1 MDLTE
6 SMTTAMKVDGEN
18 IAFLGESSTIQ
29 VKRDRLRRAVAV
41 SAPKPWTCTGKDK
54 NENPAASGEH
64 PPHTNY
70 GPFCTYGSCTL
81 SREEVVIE
89 EPGDW
94 RKFLIPGA
102 IALGLLVLV
111 GGWMTLINTNGP
123 SRTPR
128 GVMTPAGGNCLA
140 GEFEGFI
147 SDQASQGRFVSQGEQ
162 ILLTGTQPQNISQKR
177 DASQSFRTGDWQRAL
192 EQYQFA
198 ASSDP
203 NDPEAK
209 IYLNNAR
216 ARLRSNALPRTI
228 AVAIP
233 ISSNPDEA
241 REILRGVALSQD
253 QFNNSSP
260 TPDCLMEVALVDVD
274 RSEESIEIA
283 EDLIASP
290 QVLGLIGHGSD
301 EYAQEAVRIYQDN
314 GLTVVS
320 PLTMSVSMSP
330 TGASILRVLPY
341 QEGSGQMLDGYLK
354 RSSESL
360 IEHASR
366 ELSSPPVVSVFFN
379 SDVAY
384 SRRMKDA
391 FISAL
396 QEKGVSVTPLDIL
409 SDISASSGGDA
420 ANMISRATR
429 AGANTAY
436 LALTRD
442 RINAALAIA
451 RANTSQNNPLLLLGA
466 DELFSPSLL
475 VQGGSAVE
483 GMVLAIPWSWSPDDP
498 FAQQSAAMWQGRVS
512 WRTATAFD
520 ATEALAGALKRQNE
534 NEDGGLNRAE
544 VVNRLRQGQPISG
557 VAADFNVFAQGIPLV
572 EAVRGEGGPSGS
584 DYRFDPI
591 DNRETDE

>member
-1 MDLTE
+1 M
-6 SMTTAMKVDGEN
+6 
-18 IAFLGESSTIQ
+18 
-29 VKRDRLRRAVAV
+29 

-54 NENPAASGEH
+54 NGNPAASGEH

-81 SREEVVIE
+81 SREEVVSDKQTG
-89 EPGDW
+89 PGGN
-94 RKFLIPGA
+94 KFLIPGA
-102 IALGLLVLV
+102 IAVGVLALV
-111 GGWMTLINTNGP
+111 GGGMALLSPGGDGGGG
-123 SRTPR
+123 R
-128 GVMTPAGGNCLA
+128 GGSEMTPAGGNCLA

-147 SDQASQGRFVSQGEQ
+147 SEQASQGRFISQGEQ
-162 ILLTGTQPQNISQKR
+162 VLLTGTQPQNISQKR
-177 DASQSFRTGDWQRAL
+177 DAAQSFQNGDWQRAL

-216 ARLRSNALPRTI
+216 ARLRSDALPRTI

-283 EDLIASP
+283 EDLIASS

-301 EYAQEAVRIYQDN
+301 EYAQQAVQVYQDN

-330 TGASILRVLPY
+330 TGTSVLRVLPY

-366 ELSSPPVVSVFFN
+366 ELPSPPVVSVFFN

-384 SRRMKDA
+384 SRRMKDS
-391 FISAL
+391 FISTL

-420 ANMISRATR
+420 SNMIRSATQ

-436 LALTRD
+436 LALTRG
-442 RINAALAIA
+442 RINSALAIA
-451 RANTSQNNPLLLLGA
+451 RANAAQNNPLLLLGA

-475 VQGGSAVE
+475 IEGGSAIE
-483 GMVLAIPWSWSPDDP
+483 GMVLAIPWSWSPEDP

-520 ATEALAGALKRQNE
+520 ATEALAGALKRQND

-584 DYRFDPI
+584 NYRFDPI

>member
-1 MDLTE
+1 M
-6 SMTTAMKVDGEN
+6 
-18 IAFLGESSTIQ
+18 
-29 VKRDRLRRAVAV
+29 

-54 NENPAASGEH
+54 NGNPAASGEH

-81 SREEVVIE
+81 SREEVVSDKQTG
-89 EPGDW
+89 PGGN
-94 RKFLIPGA
+94 KFLIPGA
-102 IALGLLVLV
+102 IAVGVLALV
-111 GGWMTLINTNGP
+111 GGGMALLSPGGDVVA
-123 SRTPR
+123 RR
-128 GVMTPAGGNCLA
+128 GGSEMTPAGGNCLA

-147 SDQASQGRFVSQGEQ
+147 SEQASQGRFISQGEQ
-162 ILLTGTQPQNISQKR
+162 VLLTGTQPQNISQKR
-177 DASQSFRTGDWQRAL
+177 DAAQSFQNGDWQRAL

-216 ARLRSNALPRTI
+216 ARLRSKALPRTI

-283 EDLIASP
+283 EDLIASS

-301 EYAQEAVRIYQDN
+301 EYAQEAVQVYQDN

-330 TGASILRVLPY
+330 TGTSVLRVLPY

-366 ELSSPPVVSVFFN
+366 ELPSPPVVSVFFN

-384 SRRMKDA
+384 SRRMKDS
-391 FISAL
+391 FISTL

-409 SDISASSGGDA
+409 SDISASSGG
-420 ANMISRATR
+420 MPAT
-429 AGANTAY
+429 
-436 LALTRD
+436 
-442 RINAALAIA
+442 
-451 RANTSQNNPLLLLGA
+451 
-466 DELFSPSLL
+466 
-475 VQGGSAVE
+475 
-483 GMVLAIPWSWSPDDP
+483 
-498 FAQQSAAMWQGRVS
+498 
-512 WRTATAFD
+512 
-520 ATEALAGALKRQNE
+520 
-534 NEDGGLNRAE
+534 
-544 VVNRLRQGQPISG
+544 
-557 VAADFNVFAQGIPLV
+557 
-572 EAVRGEGGPSGS
+572 
-584 DYRFDPI
+584 
-591 DNRETDE
+591 

>member
-1 MDLTE
+1 
-6 SMTTAMKVDGEN
+6 
-18 IAFLGESSTIQ
+18 
-29 VKRDRLRRAVAV
+29 V

-54 NENPAASGEH
+54 NGNPAASGEH

-81 SREEVVIE
+81 SREDVVSDKQTG
-89 EPGDW
+89 PGG
-94 RKFLIPGA
+94 KKLLIPGA
-102 IALGLLVLV
+102 IAVGVLALV
-111 GGWMTLINTNGP
+111 GGGMALLSPGGDVVA
-123 SRTPR
+123 RR
-128 GVMTPAGGNCLA
+128 GGSEMTPAGGNCLA

-147 SDQASQGRFVSQGEQ
+147 SEQASQGRFISQGEQ
-162 ILLTGTQPQNISQKR
+162 VLLTGTQPQNISQKR
-177 DASQSFRTGDWQRAL
+177 DAAQSFQNGDWQRAL

-198 ASSDP
+198 SSSDP

-216 ARLRSNALPRTI
+216 ARLRSDALPRTI

-241 REILRGVALSQD
+241 REILRGVALSQN

-274 RSEESIEIA
+274 RSEESIQIA

-301 EYAQEAVRIYQDN
+301 EYAQEAVRMYQDN

-330 TGASILRVLPY
+330 TGASVLRVLSY

-354 RSSESL
+354 RSSETL
-360 IEHASR
+360 IDYASR

-379 SDVAY
+379 SDIDY
-384 SRRMKDA
+384 SRRMKDT
-391 FISAL
+391 FISTL

-409 SDISASSGGDA
+409 SDISVSSGGDA
-420 ANMISRATR
+420 SNMITRATR

-451 RANTSQNNPLLLLGA
+451 RANAAQNNALLLLGA

-475 VQGGSAVE
+475 IEGGSAIE
-483 GMVLAIPWSWSPDDP
+483 GMVLAIPWSWSADDP

-520 ATEALAGALKRQNE
+520 ATEALAGALKRQND

-572 EAVRGEGGPSGS
+572 EAVRGDGGPSGS

>member
-1 MDLTE
+1 M
-6 SMTTAMKVDGEN
+6 
-18 IAFLGESSTIQ
+18 
-29 VKRDRLRRAVAV
+29 

-54 NENPAASGEH
+54 NGNPAASGEH

-81 SREEVVIE
+81 SREEVVSDKP
-89 EPGDW
+89 PGPDVK
-94 RKFLIPGA
+94 KFLIPGA
-102 IALGLLVLV
+102 IAVGVLALV
-111 GGWMTLINTNGP
+111 GGGMALMGNGENGG
-123 SRTPR
+123 SRR
-128 GVMTPAGGNCLA
+128 GGSEMTPAGGNCLA

-147 SDQASQGRFVSQGEQ
+147 SEQASQGRFISQGEQ

-177 DASQSFRTGDWQRAL
+177 DAAQSFQNGDWQRAL

-216 ARLRSNALPRTI
+216 ARLRSDALPRTI

-274 RSEESIEIA
+274 RSEESIQIA
-283 EDLIASP
+283 EDLIASS

-301 EYAQEAVRIYQDN
+301 EYAQEAVRVYQDN

-330 TGASILRVLPY
+330 TGTSVLRVLPY

-366 ELSSPPVVSVFFN
+366 ELSTPPVVSVFFN
-379 SDVAY
+379 SDVDY
-384 SRRMKDA
+384 SRRMKDS
-391 FISAL
+391 FISTL

-420 ANMISRATR
+420 SDMIRRATQ

-442 RINAALAIA
+442 RINGALAIA
-451 RANTSQNNPLLLLGA
+451 RANAAQNNPLLLLGA

-475 VQGGSAVE
+475 IEGGSAIE
-483 GMVLAIPWSWSPDDP
+483 GMVLAIPWSWSADDP

-520 ATEALAGALKRQNE
+520 ATEALAGALKRQND

-572 EAVRGEGGPSGS
+572 EAVRGDGGPSGS

-591 DNRETDE
+591 DNRDTDG